1 MSEIET
7 AQKKFE
13 EARNKLAAALKNLEE
28 IAIAKIHETSRDS
41 RMMLDVAEGD
51 ESSLRAKLFEQSAII
66 LNLSEELNKIQKTTG
81 ETDKENDFLKEKNR
95 FFADKIFKFKT
106 QGSSLI
112 QVIESDLSRVKEI
125 IKNQS

>member
-1 MSEIET
+1 MQQT

-13 EARNKLAAALKNLEE
+13 EARDKLAASLKNLEE
-28 IAIAKIHETSRDS
+28 ITIAKIHETSKNS
-41 RMMLDVAEGD
+41 RMMLDIAEGD

-81 ETDKENDFLKEKNR
+81 ETDKENDFLKDKNR

-106 QGSSLI
+106 QGSNLI
-112 QVIESDLSRVKEI
+112 QAIESDLSRVKEI

>member
-1 MSEIET
+1 MSEI

-13 EARNKLAAALKNLEE
+13 EARDKLAESLKNLEE
-28 IAIAKIHETSRDS
+28 ITLAKIHETSKNS

-51 ESSLRAKLFEQSAII
+51 ESSLRAKLFEQSTII

-81 ETDKENDFLKEKNR
+81 ETDKENDFLKDKNR

-112 QVIESDLSRVKEI
+112 QAIESDLSRVKEI